1 MANQLA
7 LDPTTRVA
15 FSAASDMDAAA
26 IISFSTNIQYADV
39 TVVVTDASGAAVADL
54 AALATTGGLSP
65 AYGVAKRH

>member
-1 MANQLA
+1 MATQLE
-7 LDPTTRVA
+7 DPATAVA
-15 FSAASDMDAAA
+15 FAAASGMDAAA
-26 IISFSTNIQYADV
+26 LLSFATNIQYADV